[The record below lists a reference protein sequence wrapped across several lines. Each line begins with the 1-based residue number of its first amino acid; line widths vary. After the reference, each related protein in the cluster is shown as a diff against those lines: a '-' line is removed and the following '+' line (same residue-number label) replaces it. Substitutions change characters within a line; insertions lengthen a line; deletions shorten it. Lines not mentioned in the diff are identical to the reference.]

1 MPAVTPENQTDLLL
15 RAAKGDESAFSELFY
30 AAHERLI
37 AFLWKLTGSRE
48 TAKDIAQEVFIKI
61 WEKKEALHEIR
72 HFDAYIYTLARNQAL
87 NTLRSKARERVRHQR
102 LAREALAD
110 GPSPEPSPD
119 YHSLLDE
126 AVDNLPPQQQKVYVL
141 SRRKHQSYHQIAE
154 QMELSSETVKKYLK
168 LATRTVTSYLRANVQ
183 K

>member
-1 MPAVTPENQTDLLL
+1 MPIVIPENLDDLLL
-15 RAAKGDESAFSELFY
+15 RAAKVDDGAFSELFY
-30 AAHERLI
+30 AAHERLL

-61 WEKKEALHEIR
+61 WEKKEALKEVR

-87 NTLRSKARERVRHQR
+87 NTLRSKARERVRHQQ
-102 LAREALAD
+102 LAREASDDHL
-110 GPSPEPSPD
+110 SPEPSAD

-126 AVDNLPPQQQKVYVL
+126 AVESLPPQQQKVFVL
-141 SRRKHQSYHQIAE
+141 SRRMHQSYHQIAE
-154 QMELSSETVKKYLK
+154 QMELSRETVKKYLK
-168 LATRTVTSYLRANVQ
+168 LATRTVTSYLRANIE